1 MLSSSI
7 ILSHATPRQSPQ
19 AGMHFR
25 TFFRQVHSLDPH
37 VFLDEALQLHRI
49 TCRIKSDAGGKS
61 VFTGF
66 KVSPF
71 HIITS
76 YHSVSENI
84 RIPQPNWCELGF
96 RVDYH

>member
-1 MLSSSI
+1 MISSSI
-7 ILSHATPRQSPQ
+7 IFSHATPRQSPQ

-25 TFFRQVHSLDPH
+25 AFFRQVNSLDPH

-49 TCRIKSDAGGKS
+49 TCRRKSDAGGKS

-66 KVSPF
+66 KISPF

-76 YHSVSENI
+76 YQTVRENI
-84 RIPQPNWCELGF
+84 TIP
-96 RVDYH
+96 